1 MGMKVQKTMRFMA
14 ICTIIFSI
22 FFMVSCKEQEQ
33 IKEIMVMDDANNLF
47 VYARLQD
54 SLKEEMIK
62 LVRVGV
68 PIHCVFYVDFYKEKP
83 YRDVRLSQKVI
94 RNVMKYDN
102 VKKNISVTT
111 LLNGQEIEMA
121 EFHDIDSAKI
131 FMLEINSI
139 PITTI
144 QSLDKQEK
152 YYVAIK
158 AKTGREQSSLLSR
171 YIMIFIPFMEEQ
183 TSWHRKAFIWK
194 N

>member
-1 MGMKVQKTMRFMA
+1 MKVQKTMRFMA